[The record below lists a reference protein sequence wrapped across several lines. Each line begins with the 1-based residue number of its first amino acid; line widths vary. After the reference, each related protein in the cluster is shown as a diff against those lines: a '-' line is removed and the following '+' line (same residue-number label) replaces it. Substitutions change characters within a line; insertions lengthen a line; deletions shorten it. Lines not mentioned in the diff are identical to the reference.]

1 MWTTS
6 SDSKRNKIWIDLQ
19 QEGGLVIWNFPQRK
33 KPSPD
38 GFTGEFNQ
46 TLTKQK
52 RRELFP
58 NYSVRPILFI
68 PDKYTRRKQN
78 YRSLINICAKILKKY
93 VANQMQQD
101 LKRIMHLDQM
111 RFTMGIQSWFN
122 IWKKSMQYTIVIK

>member
-46 TLTKQK
+46 TLTKH
-52 RRELFP
+52 RRGENSSQIILWGQY
-58 NYSVRPILFI
+58 YSYQTNTPEENRTTDP
-68 PDKYTRRKQN
+68 
-78 YRSLINICAKILKKY
+78 S
-93 VANQMQQD
+93 
-101 LKRIMHLDQM
+101 
-111 RFTMGIQSWFN
+111 
-122 IWKKSMQYTIVIK
+122 